1 MYSEISSLRR
11 LNEGQYTSIGRTVT
25 LLTAI
30 EYELFRTISAVTGVT
45 ENEKT
50 KAARGTFDQR
60 KTMLREKL
68 TGDARFNSDSLNNTL
83 SKLDVASE
91 LRGQFAHGLWVAE
104 EGQLVCKFIKRHS
117 HDEATKHIALQT
129 VQMPSEKFALIH
141 RNLENILI
149 ELDVIQEQLGE
160 S

>member
-1 MYSEISSLRR
+1 MNSEIKSLRG
-11 LNEGQYTSIGRTVT
+11 LNEDQYSSIGRTVS

-30 EYELFRTISAVTGVT
+30 EYELFRTISAVAGVT
-45 ENEKT
+45 EKETT

-68 TGDARFNSDSLNNTL
+68 TGDARINSNSLNTL

-91 LRGQFAHGLWVAE
+91 LRSQFAHGLWVAG
-104 EGQLVCKFIKRHS
+104 EGQLVCKFIKRHNR
-117 HDEATKHIALQT
+117 DDANKHIALQT
-129 VQMPSEKFALIH
+129 IHMSPEKFELIH
-141 RNLENILI
+141 RNLECILI